1 MRLFIAIELPDP
13 IKAKIEKGALLLRA
27 ACQRGTFSQKD
38 NYHVTLVFLGEI
50 PPERAQEIT
59 AIMDSC
65 VSPPIPLAIGRPG
78 RFRRDGGDVFWR
90 AIGAPASLAA
100 LQQNLTQALT
110 AKGFTAEEGKTFTPH
125 LTLARQAVLK
135 EGIAFSALSDTMPEM
150 ELTAQNMTLMRS
162 ERIDGKLTYTPIH
175 RSDLGG

>member
-13 IKAKIEKGALLLRA
+13 IKAEIEKGAMLLRA
-27 ACQRGTFSQKD
+27 ACQSGTFSQRD
-38 NYHVTLVFLGEI
+38 SYHVTLVFLGEI
-50 PPERAQEIT
+50 PPERARDIT

-65 VSPPIPLAIGRPG
+65 VSPPIPLTIGRPG
-78 RFRRDGGDVFWR
+78 CFRRDGGDVFWR

-110 AKGFTAEEGKTFTPH
+110 TKGFTAEEGKTFTPH

-135 EGIAFSALSDTMPEM
+135 ADAAFSALSDVMPEM
-150 ELTAQNMTLMRS
+150 EFAAQNMTLMRS

-175 RSDLGG
+175 RSDLGR